1 MNLLRTAAESQ
12 NHNSTILND
21 LQNLE
26 QSLQDVV
33 SMIDR
38 VQGYVQSVVKGESE
52 GDPAIGRYLLDT
64 LNTTT
69 EGLEKGKLES
79 LFNGHIQ
86 VCRTFFTLIG
96 SFKPRHM
103 RFDVY

>member
-1 MNLLRTAAESQ
+1 
-12 NHNSTILND
+12 
-21 LQNLE
+21 
-26 QSLQDVV
+26 
-33 SMIDR
+33 MIDR

-86 VCRTFFTLIG
+86 VCHVLYSHGPSNRDVCVSTFTDV
-96 SFKPRHM
+96 RHL
-103 RFDVY
+103 